1 MRKNYKKI
9 SIALLGFVLHNSISA
24 QCGTTVTI
32 GASSNMFTQIRNGT
46 NPVAA
51 DKNLNTIVFAHRN
64 NAAAFGGS
72 SGHIRYDVST
82 NGGSTWTNNVGNLN
96 PTLTNPARYPN
107 ALIYNPVGNVM
118 PNNAYIGY
126 LASTINSVSAAWNGV
141 VTGVRQLSGTGN
153 TENYNQ
159 PVVNTSLISHSLVK
173 GQPGTYWAMDAMY
186 NGTLVTG
193 FNIYK
198 GEWSGSDIN
207 WATNFTVTPAFST
220 AYDATAHVGDYNI
233 AFDPTGMKG
242 WFSFLGHLSTG
253 PTNYAYY
260 PIFYKTLDGGATW
273 TGPIQVD
280 LNQFS
285 CITPN
290 ITTGNVVSTAFEHD
304 LTVDVNGN
312 PHLLTTV
319 CNGNNA
325 YAVFFASWHHMFDI
339 TQLNGVWNAVDIA
352 NVNAGRGTWSVTPN
366 VSTMDMAPQV
376 ARTADG
382 KKIFYTWSDNSTYTA
397 GQANQ
402 SPNMFS
408 KAFDV
413 VANKWTPVKDFTSC
427 NAGIAGKILFP
438 HVAEEVL
445 EPTATSYKFASVYG
459 EFTVANDPGQV
470 SNFRFLDGT
479 TYAATDFSV
488 TPATAAVTIQQ
499 GNTWLLCPT
508 NTLGLSITG
517 TYNQVL
523 WSNGT
528 ITNSTTVNAAGMYIV
543 TVRNGCTIGADT
555 ITVNTLTTSAL
566 ASNTAICVGNSS
578 TLSVT
583 GNAYTYTWQPI
594 NSSATSTVVSPAS
607 TAIYTLSASGDG
619 PCVDTK
625 TVQVT
630 VNTLPTLSVT
640 SSPSVCAFST
650 ATANV
655 IGASTYSWSTGST
668 AQTISITPGVNG
680 TYTVSATVTGTDV
693 NACSNTATVSIAVNP
708 QPTVTAV
715 GSSTICSGQNAT
727 LTAGGASTYVWN
739 TTATTAVIVVS
750 PTTTTSYTVTGTNS
764 FGCSN
769 TGTVS
774 QAVSPCTGIQ
784 NNIAVSAEVRVYPNP
799 NTGNF
804 ILEIASISD
813 NTYIEI
819 YNSIGQVIA
828 KQKLSALSNSIN
840 INAFATG
847 IYNLV
852 LVENGQL
859 IHRSNIVKQ

>member
-9 SIALLGFVLHNSISA
+9 SIALLGLVLHNTLTA
-24 QCGTTVTI
+24 QCGTTSLI

-64 NAAAFGGS
+64 NASAFGGN
-72 SGHIRYDVST
+72 SGQLRYDVST
-82 NGGSTWTNNVGNLN
+82 NGGTSWTNNLGVLN
-96 PTLTNPARYPN
+96 PLGTNPARYPN
-107 ALIYNPVGNVM
+107 AVIHNPVGNVT

-126 LASTINSVSAAWNGV
+126 LAATINPTSSAWNGV

-159 PVVNTSLISHSLVK
+159 PIINTSLIAHSVVK
-173 GQPGTYWAMDAMY
+173 GAPGTYWSMDAMF

-198 GEWSGSDIN
+198 GEWSGTDIN
-207 WATNFTVTPAFST
+207 WATNFTVTPAFNT

-242 WFSFLGHLSTG
+242 WFSFLGHLSSG

-260 PIFYKTLDGGATW
+260 PIFYKTLDGGVTW

-290 ITTGNVVSTAFEHD
+290 ITVGNVVSTAFEHD

-325 YAVFFASWHHMFDI
+325 YAVFFTSWHHMFDI

-352 NVNAGRGTWSVTPN
+352 NVQAGRGTWSITPN

-382 KKIFYTWSDNSTYTA
+382 TKIFYTWSDNATYIL

-402 SPNMFS
+402 NPNMFS

-413 VANKWTPVKDFTSC
+413 VANKWTPIKDFTSC
-427 NAGIAGKILFP
+427 NAGIAGRILFP
-438 HVAEEVL
+438 HMAEEVL

-459 EFTVANDPGQV
+459 EFTVPNDPGLV

-479 TYAATDFSV
+479 TYIASDFTV
-488 TPATAAVTIQQ
+488 TPPTAAVSIQQ
-499 GNTWLLCPT
+499 GNSWLLCPT

-528 ITNSTTVNAAGMYIV
+528 ITNSTTVNTAGVYIV
-543 TVRNGCTIGADT
+543 TVRNGCTLGADT
-555 ITVNTLTTSAL
+555 ITVNTLTTSPIAT
-566 ASNTAICVGNSS
+566 SSAICVGNSS

-583 GNAYTYTWQPI
+583 GNAYTYTWQPVNI
-594 NSSATSTVVSPAS
+594 SSTTTVVNPVS
-607 TAIYTLSASGDG
+607 TTVYSLSASGDG
-619 PCVDTK
+619 ACIDTK
-625 TVQVT
+625 TVSVV
-630 VNTLPTLSVT
+630 VNPLPTLTITGTDSICPG
-640 SSPSVCAFST
+640 SSAIQT
-650 ATANV
+650 ASGAN
-655 IGASTYSWSTGST
+655 TYTWSTS
-668 AQTISITPGVNG
+668 AVSSTISANPVVST
-680 TYTVSATVTGTDV
+680 TYTVTGTDV
-693 NACSNTATVSIAVNP
+693 NACINTQTVSITVNP
-708 QPTVTAV
+708 QPTVSAS
-715 GSSTICSGQNAT
+715 GNPILICSGEQAT
-727 LTAGGASTYVWN
+727 LTANGASTYLWN
-739 TTATTAVIVVS
+739 TSSTNVAIVVS
-750 PTTTTSYTVTGTNS
+750 PTITTSYTVTGTNS
-764 FGCSN
+764 FGCAHSI
-769 TGTVS
+769 TVS
-774 QAVSPCTGIQ
+774 QAVSPCTGVQ
-784 NNIAVSAEVRVYPNP
+784 NNTAQITEVKLYPNP
-799 NTGNF
+799 NNGNF
-804 ILEIASISD
+804 MLDIGAISE
-813 NTYIEI
+813 NTFVEI
-819 YNSIGQVIA
+819 YNSIGQVVVR
-828 KQKLSALSNSIN
+828 QKINALSNLITIKAMAN
-840 INAFATG
+840 G
-847 IYNLV
+847 IYRFV
-852 LVENGQL
+852 LVENGQVT
-859 IHRSNIVKQ
+859 HKANIVKQ

>member
-9 SIALLGFVLHNSISA
+9 SIALLGFVLHNTLSA
-24 QCGTTVTI
+24 QCGTQSPV
-32 GASSNMFTQIRNGT
+32 GSSSNMFTQIRNGT

-51 DKNLNTIVFAHRN
+51 DKNLNTIVFTHRN
-64 NAAAFGGS
+64 NATAFGGN
-72 SGHIRYDVST
+72 SGQIRYDVST
-82 NGGSTWTNNVGNLN
+82 NGGTSWTLNQGVLN
-96 PTLTNPARYPN
+96 PLGTSPARYPN
-107 ALIYNPVGNVM
+107 ALIYNPVGNVT
-118 PNNAYIGY
+118 PNNAYLGY
-126 LASTINSVSAAWNGV
+126 LAATISPTSSAWNGV

-159 PVVNTSLISHSLVK
+159 PIVNSSLISHSVVK
-173 GQPGTYWAMDAMY
+173 GQPGTFWSMDAMF
-186 NGTLVTG
+186 NGTVVTG

-198 GEWSGSDIN
+198 GEWAGTNIN
-207 WATNFTVTPAFST
+207 WATNFTVTPAFNT

-242 WFSFLGHLSTG
+242 WFSYLGHLASG

-290 ITTGNVVSTAFEHD
+290 ITVGNVVSAAFEHD

-325 YAVFFASWHHMFDI
+325 YAVFFTSWHHMFDI

-352 NVNAGRGTWSVTPN
+352 NVQAGRGTWSVTPN
-366 VSTMDMAPQV
+366 VTTMDMAPQI

-382 KKIFYTWSDNSTYTA
+382 TKIFYTWSDNSTYTL

-413 VANKWTPVKDFTSC
+413 VNNKWTPIKDFTSC

-459 EFTVANDPGQV
+459 EFSVLNDPGQV

-479 TYAATDFSV
+479 TYATTDFTV
-488 TPATAAVTIQQ
+488 TPPTAAVSIQQ
-499 GNTWLLCPT
+499 GNSWLLCPT

-528 ITNSTTVNAAGMYIV
+528 ITNSTSINTAGMYIV
-543 TVRNGCTIGADT
+543 TVRNGCTLGADT
-555 ITVNTLTTSAL
+555 ITVNTLTTAPV
-566 ASNTAICVGNSS
+566 ASSSVICVGNSS

-594 NSSATSTVVSPAS
+594 NISATTTVVSPAS
-607 TAIYTLSASGDG
+607 TTIYSLSATGNG

-625 TVQVT
+625 TVSVT
-630 VNTLPTLSVT
+630 VNALPTLT
-640 SSPSVCAFST
+640 ITGSSSICPGSSAVQT
-650 ATANV
+650 ASGAN
-655 IGASTYSWSTGST
+655 TYTWSTT
-668 AQTISITPGVNG
+668 AISPTISVNP
-680 TYTVSATVTGTDV
+680 TVSTTYTVTGTDV
-693 NACSNTATVSIAVNP
+693 NTCINTKTVSITVNP
-708 QPTVTAV
+708 QPTVTAT
-715 GSSTICSGQNAT
+715 SSPTICSGQSAT
-727 LTAGGASTYVWN
+727 LTAGGGSNYVWN

-750 PTTTTSYTVTGTNS
+750 PTITTSYTVTGTNS
-764 FGCSN
+764 FGCANSV
-769 TGTVS
+769 TVA

-784 NNIAVSAEVRVYPNP
+784 TNALASAEVKLYPNP
-799 NTGNF
+799 NNGNF
-804 ILEIASISD
+804 VIELSAISD
-813 NTYIEI
+813 HTIIEI
-819 YNSIGQVIA
+819 YNSMGQLIA
-828 KQKLSALSNSIN
+828 KQNVNALTNSIA
-840 INAFATG
+840 INAVSNG
-847 IYNLV
+847 IYSLLV
-852 LVENGQL
+852 IDNGQVM
-859 IHRSNIVKQ
+859 HKVNIVKQ

>member
-1 MRKNYKKI
+1 MRKNYKNI
-9 SIALLGFVLHNSISA
+9 SIALLGIVLHNSISA
-24 QCGTTVTI
+24 QCGTTTTV

-51 DKNLNTIVFAHRN
+51 DKNLNTIVFTHRN

-82 NGGSTWTNNVGNLN
+82 NGGTSWTNNVGNLN

-107 ALIYNPVGNVM
+107 ALIYNPTGNTT
-118 PNNAYIGY
+118 PTNAYIGY
-126 LASTINSVSAAWNGV
+126 LASTINSVTAAWNGV

-159 PVVNTSLISHSLVK
+159 PLVNSSLIAHSVVK
-173 GQPGTYWAMDAMY
+173 GQPGTYWAMDAMF

-193 FNIYK
+193 FNVYK
-198 GEWSGSDIN
+198 GEWSGTDIN

-242 WFSFLGHLSTG
+242 WFSFLGHLNTG

-290 ITTGNVVSTAFEHD
+290 ITVGNVVSTAFEHD

-325 YAVFFASWHHMFDI
+325 YAVFFTSWHHMYDI
-339 TQLNGVWNAVDIA
+339 TQLNGVWNAYDIA

-366 VSTMDMAPQV
+366 VSTMDMAPQI

-382 KKIFYTWSDNSTYTA
+382 TKLFYTWSDNSTYIA

-413 VANKWTPVKDFTSC
+413 TGNKWTAIKDFSSC
-427 NAGIAGKILFP
+427 NPATTGRILFP

-459 EFTVANDPGQV
+459 EFSVANDPGQV
-470 SNFRFLDGT
+470 SNFRYLDGT
-479 TYAATDFSV
+479 TYAVTDFTV
-488 TPATAAVTIQQ
+488 TQPMVAVSIQQ
-499 GNTWLLCPT
+499 GNSWLLCPT
-508 NTLGLSITG
+508 NTLGLNITG

-528 ITNSTTVNAAGMYIV
+528 ITNSTTINTPGNYIV
-543 TVRNGCTIGADT
+543 TVKNGCLLGADT
-555 ITVNTLTTSAL
+555 ITVNGLTTTAVASSSAVC
-566 ASNTAICVGNSS
+566 AGNSS
-578 TLSVT
+578 TLSLT
-583 GNAYTYTWQPI
+583 GNALSYTWQPI
-594 NSSATSTVVSPAS
+594 NSSATTTVVSPSS
-607 TAIYTLSASGDG
+607 TTVYTLSASGNG

-630 VNTLPTLSVT
+630 VNTLPTLTVT
-640 SSPSVCAFST
+640 ASPSVCAFST
-650 ATANV
+650 ATATAS
-655 IGASTYSWSTGST
+655 GAQTYSWSTTST
-668 AQTISITPGVNG
+668 APTISITPAVNG
-680 TYTVSATVTGTDV
+680 TYTVSVNVTGTDA
-693 NACSNTATVSIAVNP
+693 NNCSNTATVSIAVNP
-708 QPTVTAV
+708 QPSVTAV
-715 GSSTICSGQNAT
+715 SSPTICSGQNAT
-727 LTAGGASTYVWN
+727 LTAGGANTYVWN
-739 TTATTAVIVVS
+739 TTATTAVIIVS
-750 PTTTTSYTVTGTNS
+750 PTITTSYTVTGTNT
-764 FGCSN
+764 FGCTNSV
-769 TGTVS
+769 TVS
-774 QAVSPCTGIQ
+774 QAVSACTGIM
-784 NNIAVSAEVRVYPNP
+784 NNFAAAAEVKIYPNP
-799 NTGNF
+799 NNGNF
-804 ILEIASISD
+804 ILELNAISD
-813 NTYIEI
+813 NTFVEI
-819 YNSIGQVIA
+819 YNSIGQLIT
-828 KQKLSALSNSIN
+828 KQKVSVLNNLIAIEGMSN
-840 INAFATG
+840 G
-847 IYNLV
+847 IYSLLV
-852 LVENGQL
+852 VDNGQVTHKANVL
-859 IHRSNIVKQ
+859 KQ